1 MVAVRRC
8 GRSLWWSSVL
18 SSHIAG
24 CRCPGG
30 REANL
35 GRCAGSSQL
44 FSSGL
49 SGWERCSS
57 RPRRWCSQSRYSPQ
71 YNCLRI
77 LELRPEEEETLEG
90 LAHYWLCV
98 SSPGEVL
105 GEVYAAAADPLY
117 WSPVD
122 GDGGGGCS
130 LVRLL
135 KSTISSLVLLMLL
148 LWHQLFRVCTFS
160 LQADSSSSVIR
171 PTTVVSSA
179 NLTMTLELCVTTQS
193 CVYREYRRGL
203 RTQPWGAPVLW
214 VSGKE
219 MLLPTLITCL
229 LGSPGSSCTENCS
242 DLEHYRLR
250 GHYGIT
256 HWAVVNTITYVF
268 LLSRWE
274 RAVCRVKAIAS

>member
-1 MVAVRRC
+1 MKSSVRGGWVSVVCYLVFSRRSCLAFCWFGSWCCGTVCLMVAVRRG

-35 GRCAGSSQL
+35 GRCAGSSEL

-77 LELRPEEEETLEG
+77 LELRPNFFSRLRKKRRWW
-90 LAHYWLCV
+90 AVWN
-98 SSPGEVL
+98 SPGEVL
-105 GEVYAAAADPLY
+105 GDVYAAVVDPLH

-122 GDGGGGCS
+122 GDGGGCS

-148 LWHQLFRVCTFS
+148 LWHQLFRVC
-160 LQADSSSSVIR
+160 SSS
-171 PTTVVSSA
+171 
-179 NLTMTLELCVTTQS
+179 L
-193 CVYREYRRGL
+193 
-203 RTQPWGAPVLW
+203 
-214 VSGKE
+214 
-219 MLLPTLITCL
+219 
-229 LGSPGSSCTENCS
+229 
-242 DLEHYRLR
+242 
-250 GHYGIT
+250 
-256 HWAVVNTITYVF
+256 
-268 LLSRWE
+268 
-274 RAVCRVKAIAS
+274 